1 MSKYDGVFKRYGEHS
16 PTPFDRNIN
25 IDDDETERSQWF
37 IMPVT
42 QNRDSQCL
50 DQSNF
55 AAFLKGLGGES
66 ESVEVH
72 RFGHWGPGWYEI
84 IIVHPDSPVLDE
96 AYGMSRALGD
106 CPVLDEED
114 NNRRES
120 EEAEETWDNHACGEF
135 RKACINTLEGSL
147 DEADD
152 SEPADPTQRWCKH
165 WGLSIDICGCGDC
178 IETQTEWVTGLVEF
192 VDELESG
199 ELRGM
204 GEDHFGLTWEMHSD
218 GVYYSWNKEIDV
230 QVLCDALEAIKEKTA
245 KQAQAG

>member
-25 IDDDETERSQWF
+25 IDDGETERSQWF

-96 AYGMSRALGD
+96 AYDMARALED
-106 CPVLDEED
+106 YPVLDEED
-114 NNRRES
+114 NGRRES

-135 RKACINTLEGSL
+135 RKACINALEGSL
-147 DEADD
+147 DEVDD
-152 SEPADPTQRWCKH
+152 SEPADPQQRWCKH
-165 WGLSIDICGCGDC
+165 WGLDVDICGCGDC
-178 IETQTEWVTGLVEF
+178 IETQTEWVTGLVEIL
-192 VDELESG
+192 DEMDGSM
-199 ELRGM
+199 LREM
-204 GEDHFGLTWEMHSD
+204 GSDKFDLTWKMHSD
-218 GVYYSWNKEIDV
+218 GVYFSWNEAIDL
-230 QVLCDALEAIKEKTA
+230 QRLCDALEATKVETE
-245 KQAQAG
+245 